1 MEAIKK
7 ILDDICMAY
16 GWNNDDRMENTWKIN
31 C

>member
-1 MEAIKK
+1 MEAKK